1 MLMKKIKLS
10 RVTSVYSGFILI
22 VIILIIL
29 ITGIFKI
36 NESWHCREYCSTIFH
51 FKSLLLSNKN
61 FLTSCTS
68 TDGNTM
74 QWNDLRSDHHNS
86 LLLKP

>member
-1 MLMKKIKLS
+1 MLMKKIKLF

-29 ITGIFKI
+29 ITGNFKI
-36 NESWHCREYCSTIFH
+36 DESWRCRECCSTIFH
-51 FKSLLLSNKN
+51 FISLLLSNKN

-74 QWNDLRSDHHNS
+74 QSKELRSGHHNS